1 MSKVTVIG
9 AGNVGATCANVLVTN
24 QVADEVVLL
33 DIKEGVAEGKAMDI
47 MQTASILGLNTRLR
61 GVTNDYTA
69 TEGSDMVV
77 ITSGIPRKPGMTRE
91 ELIGVNAKIVKS
103 VMDNVLKHSPEAVI
117 LCISNPMDTMTY
129 LIHKTSGL
137 PKNRIIGM
145 GGALDSS
152 RFKCYLA
159 KATGANINNVDGM
172 VIGGHG
178 DMLEGL
184 EGESNLGHLVSSP
197 DEMRKAVREEF
208 KLGAKNIKLMS
219 TGGVMSPN
227 DRVDDTEL
235 TVEEMKVA
243 VEEAHHKHMTVCA
256 HAEGANGIHNAIVAG
271 VDSIEHGAMIRDE
284 DIQLMI
290 KNGQYLTPTLIACW
304 AIPEYGEGKIPQFM
318 VDKARGFEKD
328 YFTNIGKAAKAGV
341 KFSMGTDAGTPF
353 NDLTDTPHELVLMR
367 EIGCTVEQIMHACG
381 PTAAQLLKI
390 DADYGTLEPGK
401 YADFLVLDADPIAN
415 VAAVSQKDKAVYKH
429 GVRVH

>member
-1 MSKVTVIG
+1 MPKTLYTEMNLCD
-9 AGNVGATCANVLVTN
+9 GN
-24 QVADEVVLL
+24 EVVNKTDSWMLVGDDGRIESIGTGADAMPAADATVDL
-33 DIKEGVAEGKAMDI
+33 TGKYVMP
-47 MQTASILGLNTRLR
+47 GLINCH
-61 GVTNDYTA
+61 V
-69 TEGSDMVV
+69 
-77 ITSGIPRKPGMTRE
+77 
-91 ELIGVNAKIVKS
+91 
-103 VMDNVLKHSPEAVI
+103 H
-117 LCISNPMDTMTY
+117 TM
-129 LIHKTSGL
+129 GD
-137 PKNRIIGM
+137 
-145 GGALDSS
+145 ALDPRLTMFSETEVAYRS
-152 RFKCYLA
+152 IKNLHRAISCGITTLRECASAFSVDCKLA
-159 KATGANINNVDGM
+159 SLQRKGELADVPTIVPSGRPMSI
-172 VIGGHG
+172 IGGHG

-256 HAEGANGIHNAIVAG
+256 HAQGTEGVHNALVAG
-271 VDSIEHGAMIRDE
+271 VDSIEHGSLISE
-284 DIQLMI
+284 DDMRLMVA
-290 KNGQYLTPTLIACW
+290 NGQYLVPTLLPCW
-304 AIPEYGEGKIPQFM
+304 AITEYGEGKIPQYM
-318 VDKARGFEKD
+318 IDKDKGFGHRFFD
-328 YFTNIGKAAKAGV
+328 NIAKAASLGV
-341 KFSMGTDAGTPF
+341 RIAMGTDAGTPF

>member
-1 MSKVTVIG
+1 MATVYTG
-9 AGNVGATCANVLVTN
+9 MNLFDGNDVENKAGSWMLVGDDGRIESVGTGTAPAADATVDLTGKYVMPGLINCHTHTM
-24 QVADEVVLL
+24 L
-33 DIKEGVAEGKAMDI
+33 DAYDPKLTMFSETEIAFRGIKHLKALIDC
-47 MQTASILGLNTRLR
+47 
-61 GVTNDYTA
+61 GVTTIRECASAFSVDCKLA
-69 TEGSDMVV
+69 ALQRKGELADMPTIVP
-77 ITSGIPRKPGMTRE
+77 SGRSMSMT
-91 ELIGVNAKIVKS
+91 
-103 VMDNVLKHSPEAVI
+103 
-117 LCISNPMDTMTY
+117 
-129 LIHKTSGL
+129 
-137 PKNRIIGM
+137 
-145 GGALDSS
+145 
-152 RFKCYLA
+152 
-159 KATGANINNVDGM
+159 
-172 VIGGHG
+172 GGHG
-178 DMLEGL
+178 DMQMGL
-184 EGESNLGHLVSSP
+184 EGESNGSHLVDSP

-208 KLGAKNIKLMS
+208 KLGAKNIKMMA
-219 TGGVMSPN
+219 TGGVMSPT
-227 DRVDDTEL
+227 DQIDDTEL

-353 NDLTDTPHELVLMR
+353 NDFGDTPYELVLMKQV
-367 EIGCTVEQIMHACG
+367 GCTTEQVLHSCG
-381 PTAAQLLKI
+381 RNAADLLKVS
-390 DADYGTLEPGK
+390 ADYGTLEPGK
-401 YADFLVLDADPIAN
+401 YADFLVLDADPIAD
-415 VAAVSQKDKAVYKH
+415 VAAVGQKDKAVYKH